1 MESLGNLFL
10 EKDEHRVTAL
20 GNIYLQRYLW
30 TGREEGGFC
39 IVSNY
44 RLYIKGIFYQ
54 RKGRRYRKCRQA
66 QIVDLSDVRSCDVVV
81 RRSIWRRGEI
91 PMMEFVCGRQ
101 VLAMEISACSDF
113 ECQEFQKHL
122 RMMIAYDK
130 RQ

>member
-1 MESLGNLFL
+1 MESLEKLFL

-20 GNIYLQRYLW
+20 GNVYLQNFLW

-44 RLYIKGIFYQ
+44 RLYMKGIFYY
-54 RKGRRYRKCRQA
+54 RTGGRYRKCRQA
-66 QIVDLSDVRSCDVVV
+66 QIVKLSEIRSCDVV
-81 RRSIWRRGEI
+81 RRSTWRRREI
-91 PMMEFVCGRQ
+91 PMMEIVCETQ
-101 VLAMEISACSDF
+101 ILAMEISVCSDF

-122 RMMIAYDK
+122 RMAMAYGK